1 MLWLRTQRPFC
12 ALEHQSDSK
21 GTAFMAFAT
30 KKNMNLP
37 GPRFPGDGPRL
48 VTPTR
53 GAALSVTRFAPIVV
67 EDGLIAGMPADD
79 AHVILFQLRASPAHD
94 FWVDGKYTPAESA
107 PRATLSIFDLT
118 EEPHGRLTH
127 PVDTLMF
134 HIPKLA
140 LDEIAEDAR
149 AQKISALR
157 APDGWRTHDPV
168 VSRLQDYILDALAAP
183 QQSSQLLQDHIML
196 GLGAHFAQAYGGMAK
211 SILSQGGL
219 APWQERRAKEFIAAN
234 LSKSI
239 SLQDIADECGLSLAH
254 FSRAFKNSVGMTPH
268 NWLQTHRIALAKDV
282 LLTSQHDLAAIALD
296 CGFADQSHFT
306 RIFSRVSGEG
316 PGAWRRARLS

>member
-1 MLWLRTQRPFC
+1 
-12 ALEHQSDSK
+12 
-21 GTAFMAFAT
+21 MAFAS
-30 KKNMNLP
+30 KKNTKLP

-53 GAALSVTRFAPIVV
+53 NAALSVTRFAPSNV

-79 AHVILFQLRASPAHD
+79 AHVILFQLRAHPAHD

-107 PRATLSIFDLT
+107 PRATLSIFDLG

-127 PVDTLMF
+127 AVDTLMF

-140 LDEIAEDAR
+140 LDEIAEDAGAR
-149 AQKISALR
+149 PISTLT
-157 APDGWRTHDPV
+157 APDGWRTHDPI

-183 QQSSQLLQDHIML
+183 GQSARLLQDHVML
-196 GLGAHFAQAYGGMAK
+196 GLAAHFAQAYGGMAK
-211 SILSQGGL
+211 SVLRQGGL
-219 APWQERRAKEFIAAN
+219 APWQESRAKEFIAAN

-239 SLQDIADECGLSLAH
+239 SLQDIADKCGLSLAH
-254 FSRAFKNSVGMTPH
+254 FSRAFKTSVGTTPH
-268 NWLQTHRIALAKDV
+268 NWLQIRRIALAKD
-282 LLTSQHDLAAIALD
+282 LLLASQRDLAAIALD

-306 RIFSRVSGEG
+306 RTFSRSNGEG
-316 PGAWRRARLS
+316 PGAWRRARQS

>member
-1 MLWLRTQRPFC
+1 M
-12 ALEHQSDSK
+12 ALARKMQID
-21 GTAFMAFAT
+21 TR
-30 KKNMNLP
+30 

-53 GAALSVTRFAPIVV
+53 STTLSVTRFAPTDV
-67 EDGLIAGMPADD
+67 EHGLIAGMPADD
-79 AHVILFQLRASPAHD
+79 AHVILFQLRAHPAHD

-140 LDEIAEDAR
+140 LDEIAEDAG
-149 AQKISALR
+149 AQKISTLQ

-168 VSRLQDYILDALAAP
+168 VGRLQDYILDTLASP
-183 QQSSQLLQDHIML
+183 DLSSRLLQDHVML
-196 GLGAHFAQAYGGMAK
+196 GLGAHFAQAYGGMTK
-211 SILSQGGL
+211 STPHQGGL
-219 APWQERRAKEFIAAN
+219 APWQESRAKEFIAAN
-234 LSKSI
+234 LSQQI
-239 SLQDIADECGLSLAH
+239 SLQDIADACGLSLAH
-254 FSRAFKNSVGMTPH
+254 FSRAFKTSAGMTPH
-268 NWLQTHRIALAKDV
+268 DWLQTCRIRRAMDL
-282 LLTSQHDLAAIALD
+282 LLTAELDLADIALD

-306 RIFSRVSGEG
+306 RIFSRLNGIG
-316 PGAWRRARLS
+316 PGAWRRARKS

>member
-1 MLWLRTQRPFC
+1 M
-12 ALEHQSDSK
+12 AL
-21 GTAFMAFAT
+21 A
-30 KKNMNLP
+30 KKMNIDQH
-37 GPRFPGDGPRL
+37 GPHFPGDGPRL

-53 GAALSVTRFAPIVV
+53 GTALSVTRFAPTDF

-79 AHVILFQLRASPAHD
+79 AHVILFQLRAHPAHD
-94 FWVDGKYTPAESA
+94 FWVDGKYAPAESA
-107 PRATLSIFDLT
+107 PRATLCVFDLA

-140 LDEIAEDAR
+140 LDEIAEDAG
-149 AQKISALR
+149 AQKISTLN

-168 VSRLQDYILDALAAP
+168 VNRLQDYILDALAGP
-183 QQSSQLLQDHIML
+183 EQSSRLLQDHVML

-211 SILSQGGL
+211 SVLRQGGL
-219 APWQERRAKEFIAAN
+219 APWQESRAKEFIAAN
-234 LSKSI
+234 LSKAI

-254 FSRAFKNSVGMTPH
+254 FSRAFRTSVGMTPH
-268 NWLQTHRIALAKDV
+268 GWLQTRRIARAKDLLLNSQLDLADIALA
-282 LLTSQHDLAAIALD
+282 

-306 RIFSRVSGEG
+306 RTFSRMNGDG
-316 PGAWRRARLS
+316 PGAWRRARQS